1 MDKQPLHRKFRC
13 FVYAVVGVF
22 GGLGGEIVTTIFLLH
37 VPFAKNDTGTH
48 KNVTHKKRPRCY
60 PCQNNKPILI
70 TLSLKF

>member
-37 VPFAKNDTGTH
+37 LPFAKNVTGTH
-48 KNVTHKKRPRCY
+48 KMSRTKKDRVAIPARTINQY
-60 PCQNNKPILI
+60 
-70 TLSLKF
+70 